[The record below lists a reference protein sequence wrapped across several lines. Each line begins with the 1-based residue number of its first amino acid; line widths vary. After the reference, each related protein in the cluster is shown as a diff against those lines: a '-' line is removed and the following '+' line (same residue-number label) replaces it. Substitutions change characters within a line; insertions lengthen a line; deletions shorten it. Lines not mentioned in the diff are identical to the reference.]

1 MKDISAKI
9 DTHRVATAETCVT
22 MPADIQTILR
32 ERRLD
37 KGDALEIAR
46 MAGIMAAKRTHDLIP
61 FCHSIPIAQAEVR
74 WGFEPDRVL
83 ITCVVRTN
91 SSTGVE
97 MEAMTG
103 ASLAALTLYD
113 MLKPHTTELEIGSIR
128 LTGKTGGKSDFAIN
142 LKPAATVAVVSL
154 TGTKTSAAQ
163 SVVDALANE
172 PNATVSERL
181 DIANADLLRTELK
194 RLVDAKTNVILTV
207 GGTGL
212 GPDDYAI
219 ETVQPLI
226 ERELPGVM
234 EAARAYGQRRT
245 PYSMLSRGVAG
256 MIGDTVLVTLP
267 GSTRGAE
274 ESYRALFPGL
284 LHIIAG
290 QRRST
295 VLG

>member
-9 DTHRVATAETCVT
+9 DTHRVATAETCVR

-46 MAGIMAAKRTHDLIP
+46 MAGIMAAKRTHELIP
-61 FCHSIPIAQAEVR
+61 FCHGIPISQAEVR
-74 WGFEPDRVL
+74 WRFEPEFVH

-113 MLKPHTTELEIGSIR
+113 MLKPHTTELEIGGIR
-128 LTGKTGGKSDFAIN
+128 LTGKTGGKSDFRIN
-142 LKPAATVAVVSL
+142 LDPPATVAVVSL
-154 TGTKTSAAQ
+154 TGAKTKAAQ
-163 SVVDALANE
+163 TVVDALGNE

-181 DIANADLLRTELK
+181 DIGNADTLRTELR

-212 GPDDYAI
+212 GPDDFAI
-219 ETVQPLI
+219 ETVRPLI
-226 ERELPGVM
+226 DRELPGVM

-256 MIGDTVLVTLP
+256 MVGDTLLVTLP
-267 GSTRGAE
+267 GSTRGAD
-274 ESYRALFPGL
+274 ESYRALFPAV
-284 LHIIAG
+284 LHIVAG
-290 QRRST
+290 QRRRS
-295 VLG
+295 